1 MLVVMTLVGSVP
13 VPVMDVV
20 DVVAVAYCVV
30 TAAGFVSVTM
40 ISVGYV
46 RQRVLVVMAL
56 VGRVRV
62 TFVYIVGMSVMLD
75 ARVPA
80 ARTVLVRV
88 LGMDSVRV
96 GFHHSPV
103 NLNASKLARR
113 GRDPAHTR
121 APAD

>member
-1 MLVVMTLVGSVP
+1 M
-13 VPVMDVV
+13 PVMDIV
-20 DVVAVAYCVV
+20 DVVAVAHRVV
-30 TAAGFVSVTM
+30 AAAGFVSVTM

-103 NLNASKLARR
+103 NLHTSKLARR
-113 GRDPAHTR
+113 GRDPAHAR